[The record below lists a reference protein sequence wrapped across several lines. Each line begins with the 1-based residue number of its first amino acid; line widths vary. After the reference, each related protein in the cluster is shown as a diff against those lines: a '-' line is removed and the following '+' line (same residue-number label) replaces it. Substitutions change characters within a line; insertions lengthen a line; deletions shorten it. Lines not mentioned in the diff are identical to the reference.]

1 MLIITIP
8 ATTTSKRR
16 TIIIRTR
23 PNRHTIQTNWNPV
36 QDKKASMV
44 ILLIIMTMVLILLV
58 FNIPII
64 IRTRI
69 RTSNIIKATWILERI
84 CRGTWMAHSTVRIV
98 IASEADQFSAR
109 QRTAS
114 RASRASLIL
123 SRIRTT
129 LSRWE
134 RRKSQE
140 NVTVM
145 LTTSTTCLRKL
156 AKWLGRTPKILSGLT
171 SCTRRKKM
179 VRFSL
184 NGIISLTN

>member
-36 QDKKASMV
+36 RDKKASMV
-44 ILLIIMTMVLILLV
+44 ILLIMTMVLILLV
-58 FNIPII
+58 FNIPI
-64 IRTRI
+64 RTRT